1 MTNKYFNKFH
11 FGGEQA
17 LMQSLITEAIQ
28 IYGIDVIYVPRN
40 LTNFDHLYLTDDQST
55 YSQAIRTTVYLQ
67 SVDGFGP
74 QQNIFTKF
82 GLEIRDNITV
92 CMSTRI
98 FETDIQP
105 KTHQDRPMEGDLIYF
120 DLNKK
125 VFQCKFTNNKEI
137 FYELGKLPTY
147 QLTCELF
154 AYSDETFNTG
164 VPEIDAIQS
173 QGSLNILD
181 HSITQDNTNNI
192 ITTEGGGQITI
203 PSFDVQNTDPIAY
216 NDEVPQNANNI
227 IDESENNAFGFINVN
242 EEQ

>member
-1 MTNKYFNKFH
+1 MTNKYFNRYH
-11 FGGEQA
+11 FGAEQA
-17 LMQSLITEAIQ
+17 LMQSLITEAIY

-40 LTNFDHLYLTDDQST
+40 LGNLDQLYLQDDQST
-55 YSQAIRTTVYLQ
+55 YTHAIRTTVYLQ

-92 CMSTRI
+92 SMSTRI
-98 FETDIQP
+98 FETEVQP
-105 KTHQDRPMEGDLIYF
+105 FTGQPRPLEGDLIYF

-125 VFQCKFTNNKEI
+125 VFQVKYTNNKEI
-137 FYELGKLPTY
+137 FYELGKLPTF

-164 VPEIDAIQS
+164 VPEIDDIQT

-181 HSITQDNTNNI
+181 HSIMEDNSNNV
-192 ITTEGGGQITI
+192 ITTEGGGQLTVNK
-203 PSFDVQNTDPIAY
+203 FDVQNIDPVAF
-216 NDEVPQNANNI
+216 NDELPKNANNI
-227 IDESENNAFGFINVN
+227 IDNSENNAFGFVN
-242 EEQ
+242 TSEFQ

>member
-1 MTNKYFNKFH
+1 MTNKFFNKFH

-17 LMQSLITEAIQ
+17 LIQSLITEAIQ

-40 LTNFDHLYLTDDQST
+40 LTNFDQLYLTDDQST

-98 FETDIQP
+98 FETEIQP
-105 KTHQDRPMEGDLIYF
+105 ITKQERPMEGDLIYF

-147 QLTCELF
+147 QMTCELF

-164 VPEIDAIQS
+164 VPEIDSIQT

-181 HSITQDNTNNI
+181 HSIIQDNSNNI
-192 ITTEGGGQITI
+192 ITTEGGGQITL
-203 PSFDVQNTDPIAY
+203 PNFDVQNVDPVAW
-216 NDEVPQNANNI
+216 NDEVPKFANNI
-227 IDESENNAFGFINVN
+227 IDESESNSFGFININ